1 MTSSIVA
8 NATHYFPYPT
18 AFRFCG
24 KGFIGRKGCSEKKE
38 SHVANATALYPGQ
51 LYDGHRSKQETA
63 RCSEQ
68 NLFAAC
74 MAENGRRG

>member
-1 MTSSIVA
+1 MYLSLSYRIPVLRK
-8 NATHYFPYPT
+8 
-18 AFRFCG
+18 RFYWKKRLLG
-24 KGFIGRKGCSEKKE
+24 EKE